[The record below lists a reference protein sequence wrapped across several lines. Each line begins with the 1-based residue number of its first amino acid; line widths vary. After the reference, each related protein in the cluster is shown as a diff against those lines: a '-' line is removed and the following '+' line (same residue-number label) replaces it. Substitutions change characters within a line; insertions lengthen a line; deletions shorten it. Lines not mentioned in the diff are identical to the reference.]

1 MFDSEIANHRRMQ
14 DFGEMVKDCCG
25 LSMWCFGMHGNLIDT
40 TCPDAAQFL
49 LFLNLGNCL
58 DRAMEQGNDL
68 RVPMVMEDGIG
79 MLWAGDF
86 LRDPQDQSPRCL
98 MFLGPVFTAQSS
110 LSFLQNT
117 IQRLN
122 FSVELSRILLD
133 KLQTVPVL
141 TSTMMN
147 QYVKMFHWVLSGQ
160 AIHSYDIKVLGQQES
175 ALRQLE
181 EPAAETGAERVFFAE
196 EQLMQVIREGNPDYQ
211 SVMDPIIDAA
221 PQSIPQMPDALR
233 EAKNNVIA
241 FTVLAARAAM
251 QGGVAPRTAA
261 ELQRYYLHATET
273 CRSYAE
279 LVEQNNAMI
288 EDFVHRVQGAR
299 SRKEMSRTVRECCE
313 YLQMHLTKPFDLQD
327 MARSV
332 GYTEYYLTKKFRRE
346 TGCKVTEYLRQARL
360 EHARHLL
367 EVSHE
372 SIQDISDRLQFSSR
386 NHFSKAFS
394 KQYGI
399 SPSAYREQY
408 GMEHNHEKTQ
418 A

>member
-1 MFDSEIANHRRMQ
+1 MFDAAIANQRRIQ

-25 LSMWCFGMHGNLIDT
+25 LSMWCFGMNGSLIDT
-40 TCPDAAQFL
+40 TCDDATQYL
-49 LFLNLGNCL
+49 MFLNLGNCL
-58 DRAMEQGNDL
+58 ERAMEQVNEL
-68 RVPMVMEDGIG
+68 YFPMVMEDGIG

-86 LRDPQDQSPRCL
+86 LRDPNDNRPRCL
-98 MFLGPVFTAQSS
+98 LFLGPVFTAQSS

-122 FSVELSRILLD
+122 LSVKLTQVLLD

-141 TSTMMN
+141 TTSMMN
-147 QYVKMFHWVLSGQ
+147 QYVKMFHWAMSGQ
-160 AIHSYDIKVLGQQES
+160 AIHSFDIKVLGQQGS
-175 ALRQLE
+175 ALHPLE
-181 EPAAETGAERVFFAE
+181 EPPTEAGAERVFFAE

-211 SVMDPIIDAA
+211 SVMDPIFDAV
-221 PQSIPQMPDALR
+221 PQNIPQMPDALR

-241 FTVLAARAAM
+241 FTLLAARAAM

-313 YLQMHLTKPFDLQD
+313 YLQMHLTKPFDLQE

-346 TGCKVTEYLRQARL
+346 TGRKVTEYLREARL

-372 SIQDISDRLQFSSR
+372 SIQDLSDRLQFSSR

-408 GMEHNHEKTQ
+408 GMEHNHEKT
-418 A
+418 

>member
-1 MFDSEIANHRRMQ
+1 MIDSENSNRRRMQ

-25 LSMWCFGMHGNLIDT
+25 LSMWCFDMYGNLIDT
-40 TCPDAAQFL
+40 TCPDAAQFRM
-49 LFLNLGNCL
+49 FLNLGNCVE
-58 DRAMEQGNDL
+58 RAAEQVNDL
-68 RVPMVMEDGIG
+68 SIPMVMEDGIG

-86 LRDPQDQSPRCL
+86 LRDRSDNRPLCL
-98 MFLGPVFTAQSS
+98 LFLGPVFTARSS
-110 LSFLQNT
+110 LSFLQST

-122 FSVELSRILLD
+122 LSVELTRVLLD
-133 KLQTVPVL
+133 KLQAVPVL

-160 AIHSYDIKVLGQQES
+160 AIHSSDIKVLGQQEN
-175 ALRQLE
+175 ALRQPE
-181 EPAAETGAERVFFAE
+181 ESAAETSADRVFFVE

-221 PQSIPQMPDALR
+221 PRHLPQMADALR

-241 FTVLAARAAM
+241 FAVLAARAAM

-261 ELQRYYLHATET
+261 ELQRYYLHKTET
-273 CRSYAE
+273 CRSYTE
-279 LVEQNNAMI
+279 LVELNNAMI
-288 EDFVHRVQGAR
+288 EDLIHRVQDAR

-346 TGCKVTEYLRQARL
+346 TGCKVTEYLREARL

-372 SIQDISDRLQFSSR
+372 SIQDISDHLQFSSR

-394 KQYGI
+394 NQYGI

-408 GMEHNHEKTQ
+408 GMEHNNEKAQT
-418 A
+418 

>member
-1 MFDSEIANHRRMQ
+1 MFDATIASQRRIE
-14 DFGEMVKDCCG
+14 DFGAMVKECSG
-25 LSMWCFGMHGNLIDT
+25 LSMWHFDMQGNLLGT

-49 LFLNLGNCL
+49 MFLNLGNCL
-58 DRAMEQGNDL
+58 DRALEQQNDL
-68 RVPMVMEDGIG
+68 QVPMVMEDGIG
-79 MLWAGDF
+79 MMWAGDF
-86 LRDPQDQSPRCL
+86 LRPSQNQAPRGL

-110 LSFLQNT
+110 LPFLQST

-122 FSVELSRILLD
+122 LSVELTQILLD

-141 TSTMMN
+141 ASSMMN
-147 QYVKMFHWVLSGQ
+147 QYVKMLHWILTGQ
-160 AIHSYDIKVLGQQES
+160 VISSYAIKVLGGQNS
-175 ALRQLE
+175 TLPAE
-181 EPAAETGAERVFFAE
+181 ETSGEAGAGRIFATE
-196 EQLMQVIREGNPDYQ
+196 EQLLQIIREGNPDYQ

-221 PQSIPQMPDALR
+221 PRSLPQMADALR

-241 FTVLAARAAM
+241 FTVLASRAAM
-251 QGGVAPRTAA
+251 QGGVAPGTAA

-273 CRSYAE
+273 CRSYAD
-279 LVEQNNAMI
+279 LVELNNAMI
-288 EDFVHRVQGAR
+288 EDFVHRVQGAK
-299 SRKEMSRTVRECCE
+299 SRKGMSRTVRECCE
-313 YLQMHLTKPFDLQD
+313 YLQLHLTKPFDLQQ

-346 TGCKVTEYLRQARL
+346 TGLKVTEYLKKARL

-394 KQYGI
+394 QQYGI

-408 GMEHNHEKTQ
+408 GMEHNHEKTK

>member
-1 MFDSEIANHRRMQ
+1 MFDAAIANQRRIQ

-25 LSMWCFGMHGNLIDT
+25 LSMWCFGMNGSLIDT
-40 TCPDAAQFL
+40 TCDDATQYL
-49 LFLNLGNCL
+49 MFLNLGNCL
-58 DRAMEQGNDL
+58 ERAMEQVNEL
-68 RVPMVMEDGIG
+68 YFPMVMEDGIG

-86 LRDPQDQSPRCL
+86 LRDPNDNRPRCL
-98 MFLGPVFTAQSS
+98 LFLGPVFTAQSS

-122 FSVELSRILLD
+122 LSVELTQVLLD

-141 TSTMMN
+141 TTSMMN
-147 QYVKMFHWVLSGQ
+147 QYVKMFHWAMSGQ
-160 AIHSYDIKVLGQQES
+160 AIHSFDIKVLGQQGS
-175 ALRQLE
+175 ALQPLE
-181 EPAAETGAERVFFAE
+181 EPPTEAGAERVFFAE

-211 SVMDPIIDAA
+211 SVMDPIFDAV
-221 PQSIPQMPDALR
+221 PQNIPQMPDALR

-241 FTVLAARAAM
+241 FTLLAARAAM

-261 ELQRYYLHATET
+261 ELQRYYLHATES

-313 YLQMHLTKPFDLQD
+313 YLQMHLTKPFDLQE

-346 TGCKVTEYLRQARL
+346 TGRKVTEYLREARL

-372 SIQDISDRLQFSSR
+372 SIQDLSDRLQFSSR

-408 GMEHNHEKTQ
+408 GMEHNHEKT
-418 A
+418 

>member
-1 MFDSEIANHRRMQ
+1 MFDATIASQRRIE
-14 DFGEMVKDCCG
+14 DFGAMVKECSG
-25 LSMWCFGMHGNLIDT
+25 LSMWHFDMQGNLLGT

-49 LFLNLGNCL
+49 MFLNLGNCL
-58 DRAMEQGNDL
+58 DRALEQQNDL
-68 RVPMVMEDGIG
+68 QVPMVMEDGIG
-79 MLWAGDF
+79 MMWAGDF
-86 LRDPQDQSPRCL
+86 LRPSQNQAPRGL

-110 LSFLQNT
+110 LPFLQST

-122 FSVELSRILLD
+122 LSVELTQILLD

-141 TSTMMN
+141 ASSMMN
-147 QYVKMFHWVLSGQ
+147 QYVKMLHWILTGQ
-160 AIHSYDIKVLGQQES
+160 VISSYAIKVLGGQNS
-175 ALRQLE
+175 TLPAE
-181 EPAAETGAERVFFAE
+181 ETSGEAGAGRIFATE
-196 EQLMQVIREGNPDYQ
+196 EQLLQIIREGNPDYQ

-221 PQSIPQMPDALR
+221 PRSLPQMADALR

-241 FTVLAARAAM
+241 FTVLASRAAM
-251 QGGVAPRTAA
+251 QGGVVPGTAA

-273 CRSYAE
+273 CRSYAD
-279 LVEQNNAMI
+279 LVELNNAMI
-288 EDFVHRVQGAR
+288 EDFVHRVQGAK
-299 SRKEMSRTVRECCE
+299 SRKGMSRTVRECCE
-313 YLQMHLTKPFDLQD
+313 YLQLHLTKPFDLQQ

-346 TGCKVTEYLRQARL
+346 TGLKVTEYLKKARL

-394 KQYGI
+394 QQYGI

-408 GMEHNHEKTQ
+408 GMEHNHEKTK

>member
-1 MFDSEIANHRRMQ
+1 MFESEISNRRRMQ

-25 LSMWCFGMHGNLIDT
+25 LSMWCFDMHGNLIDT
-40 TCPDAAQFL
+40 TCSDAAQFRM
-49 LFLNLGNCL
+49 FLNLGNCL
-58 DRAMEQGNDL
+58 ERATEQVNDL
-68 RVPMVMEDGIG
+68 FLPMVMEDGIG
-79 MLWAGDF
+79 MFWAGEF
-86 LRDPQDQSPRCL
+86 LRDPADNRPLCL
-98 MFLGPVFTAQSS
+98 LFLGPVFTAQSS
-110 LSFLQNT
+110 LSFLQST

-122 FSVELSRILLD
+122 LSVELTQILLD

-147 QYVKMFHWVLSGQ
+147 QYVKMFHWVLSGK
-160 AIHSYDIKVLGQQES
+160 AIHSSDIKVLGQQEN
-175 ALRQLE
+175 ALRQSE
-181 EPAAETGAERVFFAE
+181 EPPVETSAERVFFAE
-196 EQLMQVIREGNPDYQ
+196 EQLMQIIREGNPDYQ

-221 PQSIPQMPDALR
+221 PQHVPQMTDALR
-233 EAKNNVIA
+233 EAKNNVIT

-261 ELQRYYLHATET
+261 ELQRYYLHAAEN

-279 LVEQNNAMI
+279 LVELNNAMI

-346 TGCKVTEYLRQARL
+346 TGCKVTEYLRRARL
-360 EHARHLL
+360 DHARHLL

-408 GMEHNHEKTQ
+408 GMEHNNEKS
-418 A
+418 